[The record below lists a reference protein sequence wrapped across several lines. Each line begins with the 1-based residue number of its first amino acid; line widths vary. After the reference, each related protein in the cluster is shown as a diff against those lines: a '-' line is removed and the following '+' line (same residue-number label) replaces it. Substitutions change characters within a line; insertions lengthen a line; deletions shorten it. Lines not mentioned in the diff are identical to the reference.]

1 MFRVNLLTKEDCLLC
16 LMHYDLTLQMF
27 DNITFFYRGLSL
39 NIVVNLAISN
49 ISSNSVVLV
58 VFVSG
63 RAELN

>member
-16 LMHYDLTLQMF
+16 LMHYDLTLQIF
-27 DNITFFYRGLSL
+27 LSWSQFE
-39 NIVVNLAISN
+39 IVINLAISN
-49 ISSNSVVLV
+49 ISANSVVLV